1 MSQHA
6 DLTKHCLA
14 LAINKNF
21 SRKECLDNLN
31 GALCAAGYD
40 EDMECPDYELDN
52 WIKSILLSQKDGL
65 YGVSHW
71 SINDWLRRNT

>member
-14 LAINKNF
+14 TAINKNF

-31 GALCAAGYD
+31 GTLCVAGYD

-71 SINDWLRRNT
+71 SINDWLRRNA